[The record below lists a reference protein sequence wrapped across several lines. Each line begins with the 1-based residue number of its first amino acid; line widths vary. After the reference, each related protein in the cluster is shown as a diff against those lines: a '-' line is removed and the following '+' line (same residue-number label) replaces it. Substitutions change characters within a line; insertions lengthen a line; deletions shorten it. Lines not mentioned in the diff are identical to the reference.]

1 MKRQA
6 ALPWDKVQSLIDWA
20 SDPTDA
26 GESRRAVLK
35 HGTPEMKMEI
45 LREQLGVEFADSK
58 RCTPSSRRSSTKAR
72 SPGGG
77 GKRHSERI
85 TLRLTS
91 ASVAG
96 P

>member
-45 LREQLGVEFADSK
+45 LREQLGVEFADLEAMHAELEKIIYKGSI
-58 RCTPSSRRSSTKAR
+58 PWWWW
-72 SPGGG
+72 
-77 GKRHSERI
+77 
-85 TLRLTS
+85 
-91 ASVAG
+91 
-96 P
+96 